1 MKRKATQHTPAL
13 TNRTTFKVRFSE
25 IDSMQIV
32 WHGEYVRYFEDG
44 REAFGKQYGLDYMS
58 IYREGYMVPIVDLTC
73 QFKQSLSF
81 GEEAIVETR
90 YIACEAAKIKFEYVI
105 YRASDQSV
113 VATGS
118 TGILPPRP
126 RHRSNPTPI
135 PSAAPSRRWRW
146 TFPCARPPFCGW

>member
-1 MKRKATQHTPAL
+1 MRKKTNLHEAAL
-13 TNRTTFKVRFSE
+13 TDRTTIKVRFSE

-44 REAFGKQYGLDYMS
+44 RESFGKRYGLGYMD
-58 IYREGYMVPIVDLTC
+58 IYGEGYMVPIVDLTC

-81 GEEAIVETR
+81 GEEAIIETR

-105 YRASDQSV
+105 YRASDNII

-118 TGILPPRP
+118 TTQVFLNNNRELELITPAFYQEWKKKWNIL
-126 RHRSNPTPI
+126 
-135 PSAAPSRRWRW
+135 
-146 TFPCARPPFCGW
+146 

>member
-1 MKRKATQHTPAL
+1 MVKRRSKNIASL
-13 TNRTTFKVRFSE
+13 VDRTSMKVRFSE

-44 REAFGKQYGLDYMS
+44 RESFGKHYNLGYMD
-58 IYREGYMVPIVDLTC
+58 IYSQGYMVPIVDLTC

-81 GEEAIVETR
+81 GEEAIIETR
-90 YIACEAAKIKFEYVI
+90 YINTDAAKIMFEYTI

-118 TGILPPRP
+118 TIQVFL
-126 RHRSNPTPI
+126 NINKELELVTPQFYKEWKQKWAI
-135 PSAAPSRRWRW
+135 I
-146 TFPCARPPFCGW
+146 